1 MLGAKKSHNI
11 RMQTSSRNVDLYLA
25 DPVKLL
31 HRYVTMDEAC
41 VHHFD
46 LKWNN
51 TVCSGS
57 TQPHLQWSSF
67 RESHWPQGY
76 GVWDGILTI
85 DYLQQGKN
93 ATGVYYAGL
102 VRKLLEAVRE

>member
-46 LKWNN
+46 LK
-51 TVCSGS
+51 
-57 TQPHLQWSSF
+57 
-67 RESHWPQGY
+67 
-76 GVWDGILTI
+76 
-85 DYLQQGKN
+85 
-93 ATGVYYAGL
+93 
-102 VRKLLEAVRE
+102 